1 VHNVLVTNHVLSG
14 VLIGVAAR
22 RPVPAFLIGV
32 ASHFVLDAYPHWGDG
47 SIGAQGFYRIARN
60 DGLAGLAAMATF
72 AVLTPPDRKMAV
84 LAGMAGAAL
93 PDIDKPARLWFGRS
107 PWPAAV
113 NRFHGRIQNESPD
126 RFRREMVRIGVLA
139 AAALVTTGIAAR
151 RASPSR

>member
-1 VHNVLVTNHVLSG
+1 MLVTNHVLSG
-14 VLIGVAAR
+14 VQIGMAVR
-22 RPVPAFLIGV
+22 KPVPAFVLGV
-32 ASHFVLDAYPHWGDG
+32 ASHFVLDAYPHWGDH
-47 SIGAQGFYRIARN
+47 SIGDERFFRIARK

-72 AVLTPPDRKMAV
+72 TALAPSGRKTAV

-126 RFRREMVRIGVLA
+126 RFRRELATIGVLA

-151 RASPSR
+151 RARTFRTGG

>member
-1 VHNVLVTNHVLSG
+1 
-14 VLIGVAAR
+14 
-22 RPVPAFLIGV
+22 
-32 ASHFVLDAYPHWGDG
+32 
-47 SIGAQGFYRIARN
+47 
-60 DGLAGLAAMATF
+60 
-72 AVLTPPDRKMAV
+72 MAV

>member
-1 VHNVLVTNHVLSG
+1 MLVTNHVLSG
-14 VLIGVAAR
+14 VLIGMAAR
-22 RPVPAFLIGV
+22 RPVPAFVLGV
-32 ASHFVLDAYPHWGDG
+32 ASHFALDAYPHWGDR
-47 SIGAQGFYRIARN
+47 SIGQQGFYRIARN

-72 AVLTPPDRKMAV
+72 VAVAPSDRKAAV

-93 PDIDKPARLWFGRS
+93 PDLDKPARLWFGRS

-139 AAALVTTGIAAR
+139 AAALLTTGIAAR